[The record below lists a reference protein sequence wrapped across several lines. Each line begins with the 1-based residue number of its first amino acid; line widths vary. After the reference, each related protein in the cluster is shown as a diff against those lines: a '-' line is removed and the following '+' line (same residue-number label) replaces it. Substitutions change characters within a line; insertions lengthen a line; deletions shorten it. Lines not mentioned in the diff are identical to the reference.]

1 MEIFGHREKIAVI
14 LHRTRLFEFRKT
26 YASLLFTSYRTM
38 LSSHFPFNTQA
49 TTYLNDLPCGKCV
62 CTCRQSILAALF
74 RTLLATSDSKS
85 TRTALRGKWT
95 LLIHITWKSRMVW
108 LQAYRIQRLHGC
120 HLNSCFPPR
129 GSGFICG
136 AWFLRQWQA
145 CQWLQ
150 VNMLSLSH
158 FRRKKMSLSYKT
170 IPI

>member
-14 LHRTRLFEFRKT
+14 LHRTRLFEFRRT

-85 TRTALRGKWT
+85 TLTALRGKWT

-145 CQWLQ
+145 CQ
-150 VNMLSLSH
+150 
-158 FRRKKMSLSYKT
+158 
-170 IPI
+170 